1 MIAMWYCGYRQY
13 LKHVSFGFASTALSL
28 VIAQECMNQMSVCTV
43 HQNLIRRMNQTCVFT
58 ALLVFFL
65 SLITYEFPIPARLPR
80 AWFVHSPWQHDRILG
95 ILWVKSWAFQFG
107 LGDESEMDGKRD
119 NH

>member
-1 MIAMWYCGYRQY
+1 MYSTPKLDSKDESDLC
-13 LKHVSFGFASTALSL
+13 LHCTFG
-28 VIAQECMNQMSVCTV
+28 
-43 HQNLIRRMNQTCVFT
+43 
-58 ALLVFFL
+58 FFL